1 MYDGYGT
8 VDYGAIDTRSGP
20 IVETQPEIQPET
32 LKSVM
37 RQIYKELNEMRGI
50 ADRILD
56 EIIGPRPLKEES
68 ELNPAGAMD
77 AAKILRAKAEQIR
90 DTLLEIETQIG
101 VGYD

>member
-8 VDYGAIDTRSGP
+8 VDTKSGP
-20 IVETQPEIQPET
+20 LVEVEGDT

-37 RQIYKELNEMRGI
+37 RQIYTELNEMRGI

-56 EIIGPRPLKEES
+56 EIIGPRPLKEEES
-68 ELNPAGAMD
+68 LNPSGALD
-77 AAKILRAKAEQIR
+77 AAKILRANAAQIR
-90 DTLLEIETQIG
+90 GTLLEISMQIG